1 MLGAKIQELERRLEE
16 TELGKYQLQSI
27 LGEGGMGLVYRA
39 YDPHLARAVA
49 IKTIRRS
56 LLEGK
61 SGHELRDRFRREA
74 RAEGKLIHQNIIT
87 IYEYH
92 EDSEGTPFFVMEYVE
107 GKDLKQYLSKGIR
120 FNLEKSLN
128 IVEQILRALAF
139 SHKNGIVHRDIK
151 PANIILLEDGT
162 IKIADFGI
170 AKMEESEYTRTGMI
184 LGTPQYSSPE
194 QQFGG
199 MVDARTDL
207 YSTGAVLYELITGKK
222 ALSVVNSR
230 KGKRK
235 IRSDISYHSDD
246 PKADRILSQ
255 VVAKAMS
262 QDADDRFHT
271 ADEFL
276 QALQQARPTP
286 ESNGRRLLPG
296 LLIGLSSGLALL
308 TAAYFLLP
316 NHLLPDRVE
325 PELSQTAS
333 TPTSTQ
339 PATELTQEQKEQVEQ
354 YLKVANI
361 HLLVGRL
368 SYPAGSNA
376 TESYEHALEID
387 PTNTTALGGL
397 KEIRGKLTEKIS
409 RYLEEGNIEDA
420 KIELDIALQHFPND
434 QSLRALQTQF

>member
-1 MLGAKIQELERRLEE
+1 MEE

-39 YDPHLARAVA
+39 YDPHLARVVA
-49 IKTIRRS
+49 IKTIRNS

-120 FNLEKSLN
+120 FNLDKSLN
-128 IVEQILRALAF
+128 IVEQILGALAF

-262 QDADDRFHT
+262 QDADDRFHS

-286 ESNGRRLLPG
+286 TPKAHRWLPG
-296 LLIGLSSGLALL
+296 LVIGMVSGLALL

-316 NHLLPDRVE
+316 NHLLPERVE
-325 PELSQTAS
+325 PETAASEFTKPPTDTSPVVELSQ
-333 TPTSTQ
+333 Q
-339 PATELTQEQKEQVEQ
+339 QKAQIEQ

-368 SYPAGSNA
+368 IFPAGSNA
-376 TESYEHALEID
+376 TESFQKALDID
-387 PTNTTALGGL
+387 PSNETALAGL
-397 KEIRGKLTEKIS
+397 QEIRNKLAEKIR
-409 RYLEEGNIEDA
+409 RYVEFENIADA
-420 KIELDIALQHFPND
+420 KIELDIALQHFPKD
-434 QSLRALQTQF
+434 QDLKDLKTQIQLAESAGE